1 MTSNAD
7 ILQSARDMI
16 EEHGRNA
23 VVKCKERADSLYD
36 RGDDKGS
43 TLWRRI
49 AIAVEDLQRPEPEFG
64 DDTQ

>member
-1 MTSNAD
+1 MTSSAD

-16 EEHGRNA
+16 EEHGREA
-23 VVKCKERADSLYD
+23 VAICKARANDAYD
-36 RGDDKGS
+36 RGDDEGS
-43 TLWRRI
+43 TRWRRI